1 MSVSYF
7 NAQGESYTDDEVEA
21 IRKAVKNHLVNYGA
35 ITTMTGGNHSKFY
48 NGSSVFGSTA
58 YNCNDTSKT
67 RDHAV
72 TIVGWDD
79 NYSRNNFADGTK
91 PSRDGAYIV
100 LNSYGEEL
108 FNNGQ
113 VFTQYVDE
121 LGNPTMSSPF
131 NPNGSMMAIEGIVSN
146 IEFKLV
152 SSDYLNFDLYKIN

>member
-1 MSVSYF
+1 MNYLGIDLGGTNIYAACQKANEMLSKS
-7 NAQGESYTDDEVEA
+7 EVEA

-100 LNSYGEEL
+100 LNSYGNEAFSSL
-108 FNNGQ
+108 RTKSSSWANTLICSQIRSPKNATPNN
-113 VFTQYVDE
+113 
-121 LGNPTMSSPF
+121 
-131 NPNGSMMAIEGIVSN
+131 
-146 IEFKLV
+146 K
-152 SSDYLNFDLYKIN
+152 KINILFLNI